1 MKQERPLYSH
11 AQLARMLNAKSVAIV
26 GASARAGAFGERVLL
41 NMVNY
46 TGEIYLVN
54 ARYDQIG
61 DRKCYPSVLALP
73 ESPDVA
79 VIVTARDVVETVVKE
94 CIAARVGG
102 IIIFASG
109 YSETGRPEHIALQE
123 GLAKLAQGSGVPIIG
138 PNCIGTVN
146 YELQSRISFMPFSE
160 MPIPAPGTAV
170 GVISQSGALGF
181 GLEQA
186 LQRGVPVSHVLTS
199 GNSVDVDMA
208 DYIMYLADEPIV
220 GVIAMLFEGTSEP
233 MRVMKACEYAF
244 SKGKPV
250 VVCKIAVGELGGA
263 AAMSHTGSLSGSQA
277 AYRAAFARAG
287 AILVDEYTDLMEAA
301 HFIVKAPKQAG
312 PRGLAVLASSGGA
325 AIMAADAAEIYG
337 IPMPQPRPETLDV
350 LKARIPEFGSTTNP
364 FDVTAQVMNDPEC
377 IPSCARALG
386 VDDTFGAILIPA
398 PYSSAA
404 GVLRV
409 PLWGEIARSSGK
421 PIIHA
426 WISDWLQGP
435 TSIEL
440 AQEPGVIVVRSM
452 DRAMAN
458 LAAWHWLSAKRAEPP
473 RKLVSVAPSGAKA
486 QAAAVMK
493 AAERTLTERQS
504 KEAFAAYGIPV
515 VQEKLATSADEAAA
529 LAVSMGLPSVLKI
542 ESPDLPHK
550 TEAGVIRLNLKT
562 EADVRAAYAEVM
574 ANAAKVS
581 PPPRVNG
588 VLVQPMVPTGVEIMI
603 GARVD
608 PLFGP
613 LIVVGLGGIFVE
625 LMKDTAVALAPVTQ
639 HEALGML
646 ASLKGQ
652 AMLNGFRNLP
662 SVDRDA
668 LAKVVVQ
675 VAEFIADHADMV
687 AEIDVNPLICA
698 GGRIL
703 AVDALIVKHT

>member
-1 MKQERPLYSH
+1 MSQERPLYSH
-11 AQLARMLNAKSVAIV
+11 AQLARMLNARSVAII
-26 GASARAGAFGERVLL
+26 GASARPGAFGERVLMNL
-41 NMVNY
+41 QNY
-46 TGEIYLVN
+46 TGTIYLVN
-54 ARYDQIG
+54 ARYENIG
-61 DRKCYPSVLALP
+61 DRKCYPSVLDLP

-79 VIVTARDVVETVVKE
+79 VVVTARDVVESVVQD
-94 CIAARVGG
+94 CIAAKVGG

-109 YSETGRPEHIALQE
+109 YAETGRAEHIALQDRL
-123 GLAKLAQGSGVPIIG
+123 GALAQGAGVPIIG

-146 YELQSRISFMPFSE
+146 YELQSRISFMPYSD
-160 MPIPAPGTAV
+160 MPVPEPGTAI

-186 LQRGVPVSHVLTS
+186 LQRGVPISHVLTS

-208 DYIMYLADEPIV
+208 DYVMYLADEPAV
-220 GVIAMLFEGTSEP
+220 GAIALLFEGSAQP
-233 MRVMKACEYAF
+233 MRLMKACEHALA
-244 SKGKPV
+244 KGKPV

-287 AILVDEYTDLMEAA
+287 AILVDEYTDLMETA
-301 HFIVKAPKQAG
+301 HFMVKAPRQAG
-312 PRGLAVLASSGGA
+312 ARGVAVLASSGGA
-325 AIMAADAAEIYG
+325 AIMAADAAEAYG
-337 IPMPQPRPETLDV
+337 IPLPQARPETQAV
-350 LKARIPEFGSTTNP
+350 LEARIPEFGSTRNP
-364 FDVTAQVMNDPEC
+364 VDVTAQVMNDPEC
-377 IPSCARALG
+377 IPACARAMAA
-386 VDDTFGAILIPA
+386 DDTFGAVLIPV

-409 PLWGEIARSSGK
+409 PMWGEIARSSGK

-435 TSIEL
+435 TSLEL
-440 AQEPGVIVVRSM
+440 AREPGVIVVRSM

-458 LAAWHWLSAKRAEPP
+458 LAAWQWYCAKRDAAA
-473 RKLVSVAPSGAKA
+473 RQAVASVPAAAKA
-486 QAAAVMK
+486 AAAAVMA

-504 KEAFAAYGIPV
+504 KEAFACYGIPV

-529 LAVSMGLPSVLKI
+529 LAVAMGLPSVVKI

-562 EADVRAAYAEVM
+562 EAEVRAAYAEVM

-625 LMKDTAVALAPVTQ
+625 LMKDTTVALAPVTDD
-639 HEALGML
+639 EALSML
-646 ASLKGQ
+646 ASLRGQ
-652 AMLNGFRNLP
+652 AMLDGFRNLP
-662 SVDRDA
+662 AVDREA
-668 LAKVVVQ
+668 LAKVVVD
-675 VAEFIADHADMV
+675 VAGFIADHRDVV

-703 AVDALIVKHT
+703 AVDALIVKHG